1 MRRLWC
7 ELSEL
12 LRRMGAEPL
21 NLLRFLNDDN
31 YPVHETML
39 PRAAIDGFAEAG
51 AERQEYLLFV
61 RYAAL
66 LVDPFSPADE
76 QGRHFDFSAVPFR
89 RVSRDEDGLWRLRG
103 CRWRTIAS
111 WR

>member
-1 MRRLWC
+1 
-7 ELSEL
+7 
-12 LRRMGAEPL
+12 
-21 NLLRFLNDDN
+21 
-31 YPVHETML
+31 
-39 PRAAIDGFAEAG
+39 AG

-89 RVSRDEDGLWRLRG
+89 RVSRDEDGLWRLPRVPLEDY
-103 CRWRTIAS
+103 RKLALIVALA
-111 WR
+111 